1 MLDSSQG
8 RADDGSMST
17 APPPLTATE
26 PIGPTAAPSDAQAE
40 VTACGICVPDVEAE
54 LYCFGHHQEYQFETA
69 CLNACGTPQT
79 GTEIACADVP
89 QLICDAGYSEVDCS
103 AESP

>member
-1 MLDSSQG
+1 MNNARRLMLRSAAALFVLSV
-8 RADDGSMST
+8 S
-17 APPPLTATE
+17 L
-26 PIGPTAAPSDAQAE
+26 TAAPSDAQAE

-89 QLICDAGYSEVDCS
+89 QLICDAGYSEVDCT
-103 AESP
+103 AEAT